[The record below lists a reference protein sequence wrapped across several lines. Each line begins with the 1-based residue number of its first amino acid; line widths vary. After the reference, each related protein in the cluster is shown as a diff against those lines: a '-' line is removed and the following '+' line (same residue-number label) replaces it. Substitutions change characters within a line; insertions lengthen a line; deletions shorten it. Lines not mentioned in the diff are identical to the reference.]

1 MFEDHSTELLKFV
14 LFLLLYAAG
23 QHKTYEVY
31 IIFLFLCS
39 GVVGT
44 GLAVLSK
51 YRIADTFFHKFLHNG
66 YFWDVFHGDWFA
78 GKGLGCAIVEHPLK
92 RIHLFNTHVRL
103 SVSLSS
109 ILMFF

>member
-31 IIFLFLCS
+31 IVFLFLCS

-51 YRIADTFFHKFLHNG
+51 YRIVIRSSTSFFITDIFG
-66 YFWDVFHGDWFA
+66 MFSMVI
-78 GKGLGCAIVEHPLK
+78 GLRA
-92 RIHLFNTHVRL
+92 RD
-103 SVSLSS
+103 
-109 ILMFF
+109 